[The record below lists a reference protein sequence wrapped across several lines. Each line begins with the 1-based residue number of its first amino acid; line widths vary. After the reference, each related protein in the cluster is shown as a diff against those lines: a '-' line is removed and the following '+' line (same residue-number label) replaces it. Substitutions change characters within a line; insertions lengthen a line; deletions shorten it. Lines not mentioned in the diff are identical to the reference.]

1 MKPNKET
8 YRILVIDDHP
18 IVAEG
23 IIALASQ
30 LEGVT
35 CKGATCAKD
44 VEQLTLKERFD
55 LCIIDLEL
63 PDMNGFQLISHLH
76 SQIPECGILIY
87 TMHEEPWII
96 AKLSTLNINGAV
108 SKNAST
114 SELRDAISTLKNGT
128 RYFSNVFSEL
138 DKEKQNTLP
147 HALPELSRREKEV
160 LAYLS
165 QGLST
170 SEISQLQYNT
180 DLPEAPDGKTGG
192 QKRCRTCLQGEELIL
207 RTLVIRPDSYKPPA
221 SQASPSEKEENQLSG
236 YSPSSDCAPSVQNQP
251 CIGFMLQQS

>member
-114 SELRDAISTLKNGT
+114 SELRDAIS
-128 RYFSNVFSEL
+128 NVFSEL

-170 SEISQLQYNT
+170 SEISQLLFLSINT
-180 DLPEAPDGKTGG
+180 IQTYRKRLMEKLEAKNVAELVYKGKS
-192 QKRCRTCLQGEELIL
+192 L
-207 RTLVIRPDSYKPPA
+207 
-221 SQASPSEKEENQLSG
+221 
-236 YSPSSDCAPSVQNQP
+236 
-251 CIGFMLQQS
+251 F

>member
-18 IVAEG
+18 IVAES

-44 VEQLTLKERFD
+44 VE
-55 LCIIDLEL
+55 
-63 PDMNGFQLISHLH
+63 HLH
-76 SQIPECGILIY
+76 SQIPKCGILIY

-170 SEISQLQYNT
+170 SEISQLLFLSINT
-180 DLPEAPDGKTGG
+180 IQTYRKRLMEKLEAKNVAELVYKGKS
-192 QKRCRTCLQGEELIL
+192 L
-207 RTLVIRPDSYKPPA
+207 
-221 SQASPSEKEENQLSG
+221 
-236 YSPSSDCAPSVQNQP
+236 
-251 CIGFMLQQS
+251 F

>member
-30 LEGVT
+30 LEEVT

-76 SQIPECGILIY
+76 SRIPECGILIY

-114 SELRDAISTLKNGT
+114 SELRDAISNGT

-170 SEISQLQYNT
+170 SEISQLLFLSINT
-180 DLPEAPDGKTGG
+180 IQTYRKRLMEKLEAKNVAELVYKGKS
-192 QKRCRTCLQGEELIL
+192 L
-207 RTLVIRPDSYKPPA
+207 
-221 SQASPSEKEENQLSG
+221 
-236 YSPSSDCAPSVQNQP
+236 
-251 CIGFMLQQS
+251 F

>member
-44 VEQLTLKERFD
+44 VEQLTPKERFD

-76 SQIPECGILIY
+76 SQIIHPKHQRSCFKKCQHQRIERRHQYTEKRNQILQQCFQR
-87 TMHEEPWII
+87 T
-96 AKLSTLNINGAV
+96 G
-108 SKNAST
+108 
-114 SELRDAISTLKNGT
+114 
-128 RYFSNVFSEL
+128 
-138 DKEKQNTLP
+138 Q
-147 HALPELSRREKEV
+147 
-160 LAYLS
+160 
-165 QGLST
+165 
-170 SEISQLQYNT
+170 
-180 DLPEAPDGKTGG
+180 GKT
-192 QKRCRTCLQGEELIL
+192 KHPTICTSRIVET
-207 RTLVIRPDSYKPPA
+207 
-221 SQASPSEKEENQLSG
+221 
-236 YSPSSDCAPSVQNQP
+236 
-251 CIGFMLQQS
+251 

>member
-76 SQIPECGILIY
+76 SRTPECGILIY

-108 SKNAST
+108 
-114 SELRDAISTLKNGT
+114 
-128 RYFSNVFSEL
+128 
-138 DKEKQNTLP
+138 
-147 HALPELSRREKEV
+147 
-160 LAYLS
+160 
-165 QGLST
+165 
-170 SEISQLQYNT
+170 
-180 DLPEAPDGKTGG
+180 
-192 QKRCRTCLQGEELIL
+192 
-207 RTLVIRPDSYKPPA
+207 
-221 SQASPSEKEENQLSG
+221 
-236 YSPSSDCAPSVQNQP
+236 
-251 CIGFMLQQS
+251 

>member
-147 HALPELSRREKEV
+147 YALPELSRREKEV
-160 LAYLS
+160 LAYL
-165 QGLST
+165 
-170 SEISQLQYNT
+170 Y
-180 DLPEAPDGKTGG
+180 AKTAI
-192 QKRCRTCLQGEELIL
+192 CRG
-207 RTLVIRPDSYKPPA
+207 
-221 SQASPSEKEENQLSG
+221 
-236 YSPSSDCAPSVQNQP
+236 
-251 CIGFMLQQS
+251 

>member
-30 LEGVT
+30 LEEVT

-76 SQIPECGILIY
+76 SRIPECGILIY

-114 SELRDAISTLKNGT
+114 SVRDAISTLKNGT

-170 SEISQLQYNT
+170 SEISQLLFLSINT
-180 DLPEAPDGKTGG
+180 IQTYRKRLMEKLEAKNVAELVYKGKS
-192 QKRCRTCLQGEELIL
+192 L
-207 RTLVIRPDSYKPPA
+207 
-221 SQASPSEKEENQLSG
+221 
-236 YSPSSDCAPSVQNQP
+236 
-251 CIGFMLQQS
+251 F

>member
-108 SKNAST
+108 SKNSQHQRIERRHQYT
-114 SELRDAISTLKNGT
+114 
-128 RYFSNVFSEL
+128 
-138 DKEKQNTLP
+138 EKRNQ
-147 HALPELSRREKEV
+147 
-160 LAYLS
+160 
-165 QGLST
+165 
-170 SEISQLQYNT
+170 ILQQCFQRT
-180 DLPEAPDGKTGG
+180 GQGKT
-192 QKRCRTCLQGEELIL
+192 KHPTICTSRIVET
-207 RTLVIRPDSYKPPA
+207 
-221 SQASPSEKEENQLSG
+221 
-236 YSPSSDCAPSVQNQP
+236 
-251 CIGFMLQQS
+251 

>member
-55 LCIIDLEL
+55 LCII

-170 SEISQLQYNT
+170 SEISQLLFLSINT
-180 DLPEAPDGKTGG
+180 IQTYRKRLMEKLEAKNVAELVYKGKS
-192 QKRCRTCLQGEELIL
+192 L
-207 RTLVIRPDSYKPPA
+207 
-221 SQASPSEKEENQLSG
+221 
-236 YSPSSDCAPSVQNQP
+236 
-251 CIGFMLQQS
+251 F

>member
-63 PDMNGFQLISHLH
+63 PDIPP
-76 SQIPECGILIY
+76 SQP
-87 TMHEEPWII
+87 
-96 AKLSTLNINGAV
+96 
-108 SKNAST
+108 
-114 SELRDAISTLKNGT
+114 DT
-128 RYFSNVFSEL
+128 RMRHFNLY
-138 DKEKQNTLP
+138 
-147 HALPELSRREKEV
+147 HA
-160 LAYLS
+160 
-165 QGLST
+165 
-170 SEISQLQYNT
+170 
-180 DLPEAPDGKTGG
+180 
-192 QKRCRTCLQGEELIL
+192 
-207 RTLVIRPDSYKPPA
+207 
-221 SQASPSEKEENQLSG
+221 
-236 YSPSSDCAPSVQNQP
+236 
-251 CIGFMLQQS
+251 

>member
-1 MKPNKET
+1 MRHFN
-8 YRILVIDDHP
+8 
-18 IVAEG
+18 
-23 IIALASQ
+23 
-30 LEGVT
+30 
-35 CKGATCAKD
+35 
-44 VEQLTLKERFD
+44 
-55 LCIIDLEL
+55 
-63 PDMNGFQLISHLH
+63 
-76 SQIPECGILIY
+76 Y

-170 SEISQLQYNT
+170 SEISQLLFLSINT
-180 DLPEAPDGKTGG
+180 IQTYRKRLMEKLEAKNVAELVYKGKS
-192 QKRCRTCLQGEELIL
+192 L
-207 RTLVIRPDSYKPPA
+207 
-221 SQASPSEKEENQLSG
+221 
-236 YSPSSDCAPSVQNQP
+236 
-251 CIGFMLQQS
+251 F

>member
-96 AKLSTLNINGAV
+96 AININGAV

-147 HALPELSRREKEV
+147 YALPELSRREKEV

-170 SEISQLQYNT
+170 SEISQLLFLSINT
-180 DLPEAPDGKTGG
+180 IQTYRKRLMEKLEAKNVAELVYKGKS
-192 QKRCRTCLQGEELIL
+192 L
-207 RTLVIRPDSYKPPA
+207 
-221 SQASPSEKEENQLSG
+221 
-236 YSPSSDCAPSVQNQP
+236 
-251 CIGFMLQQS
+251 F

>member
-76 SQIPECGILIY
+76 SQIPKCGILIY

-170 SEISQLQYNT
+170 SEISQL
-180 DLPEAPDGKTGG
+180 
-192 QKRCRTCLQGEELIL
+192 
-207 RTLVIRPDSYKPPA
+207 
-221 SQASPSEKEENQLSG
+221 SPL
-236 YSPSSDCAPSVQNQP
+236 
-251 CIGFMLQQS
+251 

>member
-1 MKPNKET
+1 M
-8 YRILVIDDHP
+8 
-18 IVAEG
+18 
-23 IIALASQ
+23 ASQ

-76 SQIPECGILIY
+76 SRIPECGILIY

-170 SEISQLQYNT
+170 SEISQLLFLSINT
-180 DLPEAPDGKTGG
+180 IQTYRKRLMEKLEAKNVAELVYKGKS
-192 QKRCRTCLQGEELIL
+192 L
-207 RTLVIRPDSYKPPA
+207 
-221 SQASPSEKEENQLSG
+221 
-236 YSPSSDCAPSVQNQP
+236 
-251 CIGFMLQQS
+251 F

>member
-44 VEQLTLKERFD
+44 VELKERFD

-76 SQIPECGILIY
+76 SQIPKCGILIY

-170 SEISQLQYNT
+170 SEISQLLFLSINT
-180 DLPEAPDGKTGG
+180 IQTYRKRLMEKLEAKNVAELVYKGKS
-192 QKRCRTCLQGEELIL
+192 L
-207 RTLVIRPDSYKPPA
+207 
-221 SQASPSEKEENQLSG
+221 
-236 YSPSSDCAPSVQNQP
+236 
-251 CIGFMLQQS
+251 F

>member
-76 SQIPECGILIY
+76 SQILIY

-170 SEISQLQYNT
+170 SEISQLLFLSINT
-180 DLPEAPDGKTGG
+180 IQTYRKRLMEKLEAKNVAELVYKGKS
-192 QKRCRTCLQGEELIL
+192 L
-207 RTLVIRPDSYKPPA
+207 
-221 SQASPSEKEENQLSG
+221 
-236 YSPSSDCAPSVQNQP
+236 
-251 CIGFMLQQS
+251 F

>member
-55 LCIIDLEL
+55 LCIEL

-76 SQIPECGILIY
+76 SQIPKCGILIY

-170 SEISQLQYNT
+170 SEISQLLFLSINT
-180 DLPEAPDGKTGG
+180 IQTYRKRLMEKLEAKNVAELVYKGKS
-192 QKRCRTCLQGEELIL
+192 L
-207 RTLVIRPDSYKPPA
+207 
-221 SQASPSEKEENQLSG
+221 
-236 YSPSSDCAPSVQNQP
+236 
-251 CIGFMLQQS
+251 F

>member
-128 RYFSNVFSEL
+128 RC
-138 DKEKQNTLP
+138 
-147 HALPELSRREKEV
+147 
-160 LAYLS
+160 
-165 QGLST
+165 G
-170 SEISQLQYNT
+170 
-180 DLPEAPDGKTGG
+180 
-192 QKRCRTCLQGEELIL
+192 
-207 RTLVIRPDSYKPPA
+207 
-221 SQASPSEKEENQLSG
+221 
-236 YSPSSDCAPSVQNQP
+236 SSDSLHFSMGCHIIQCFCQVMGTGYDPFFADNHCPYRDFAPLCSLAGFYQCLFHEVSIVQRHHQRLMSCSP
-251 CIGFMLQQS
+251 KRVG

>member
-170 SEISQLQYNT
+170 SEISQL
-180 DLPEAPDGKTGG
+180 LFLS
-192 QKRCRTCLQGEELIL
+192 RTCLQGEELIL

-251 CIGFMLQQS
+251 CIGSRLQQS

>member
-30 LEGVT
+30 LEGVA

-76 SQIPECGILIY
+76 SRIPECGILIYIY

-170 SEISQLQYNT
+170 SEISQLLFLSINT
-180 DLPEAPDGKTGG
+180 IQTYRKRLMEKLEAKNVAELVYKGKS
-192 QKRCRTCLQGEELIL
+192 L
-207 RTLVIRPDSYKPPA
+207 
-221 SQASPSEKEENQLSG
+221 
-236 YSPSSDCAPSVQNQP
+236 
-251 CIGFMLQQS
+251 F

>member
-96 AKLSTLNINGAV
+96 AKLSTLNI
-108 SKNAST
+108 

-170 SEISQLQYNT
+170 SEISQLLFLSINT
-180 DLPEAPDGKTGG
+180 IQTYRKRLMEKLEAKNVAELVYKGKS
-192 QKRCRTCLQGEELIL
+192 L
-207 RTLVIRPDSYKPPA
+207 
-221 SQASPSEKEENQLSG
+221 
-236 YSPSSDCAPSVQNQP
+236 
-251 CIGFMLQQS
+251 F

>member
-96 AKLSTLNINGAV
+96 AKLDKYRIMKQRNWQCDITPAV
-108 SKNAST
+108 
-114 SELRDAISTLKNGT
+114 
-128 RYFSNVFSEL
+128 
-138 DKEKQNTLP
+138 
-147 HALPELSRREKEV
+147 
-160 LAYLS
+160 
-165 QGLST
+165 
-170 SEISQLQYNT
+170 
-180 DLPEAPDGKTGG
+180 
-192 QKRCRTCLQGEELIL
+192 EELGFSPEYDLERGVKETIAW
-207 RTLVIRPDSYKPPA
+207 YKD
-221 SQASPSEKEENQLSG
+221 KGWL
-236 YSPSSDCAPSVQNQP
+236 
-251 CIGFMLQQS
+251 